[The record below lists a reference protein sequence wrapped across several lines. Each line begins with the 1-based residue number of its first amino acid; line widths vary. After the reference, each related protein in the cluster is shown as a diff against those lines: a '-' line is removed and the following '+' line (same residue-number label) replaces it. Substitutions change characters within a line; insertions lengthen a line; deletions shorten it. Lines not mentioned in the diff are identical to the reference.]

1 MRQRGFGLIELCI
14 GLALT
19 TGLMILLVE
28 HVRHTRVQYERIE
41 TFMDESM
48 TLQWVSDLIRHS
60 VQSAGFTPC
69 LRVDHLISDQNG
81 RSFSPLDVIPSP
93 HARLTIRRM
102 DEEVVRVLS
111 IPSPLRVL
119 VASSHLRLNRPV
131 IIADCYHAEVHA
143 LEAIQSTP
151 SGSLLILKRPLQ
163 FTYDST
169 AYVGAWVVESFF
181 IKNASLYYQQTRVD
195 GLSRRIVDFYATLSK
210 QHHQIFLKMRLKLQD
225 GHAWSLDTMAR
236 AK

>member
-1 MRQRGFGLIELCI
+1 MKQRGFGLIELCI

-41 TFMDESM
+41 TSMDESM

-69 LRVDHLISDQNG
+69 LRLDHLMSQQNG
-81 RSFSPLDVIPSP
+81 RNFSPLDVIPSP

-102 DEEVVRVLS
+102 DEEVVRVLA

-119 VASSHLRLNRPV
+119 VASSHFRLNRPV
-131 IIADCYHAEVHA
+131 LIADCYHAEIHT

-151 SGSLLILKRPLQ
+151 SGSLLRLKTPLQ
-163 FTYDST
+163 FRYDST
-169 AYVGAWVVESFF
+169 AYVGEWVVESFF
-181 IKNASLYYQQTRVD
+181 IRNAALYYQQTRVD
-195 GLSRRIVDFYATLSK
+195 ALTRRIVDFDATLSE
-210 QHHQIFLKMRLKLQD
+210 QHHQLFLNMRLKLQG
-225 GHAWSLDTMAR
+225 GHVGLLDTMVR